1 MGELITADLKRTDG
15 SETVMQKWTQDLAST
30 RATMFSGIRNG
41 DKMMMAFAKAR
52 AMKQIISTT
61 NNERLKAELLIVT
74 DPDVAMVELASNPT
88 PEDRVRICAIACMTG
103 FVPGSG
109 EFGIFGGGKDR
120 DGKSKPG
127 KLFVKEPGYRTLF
140 AQLGVTAHV
149 EVDHPEYVSFG
160 TSGKKV
166 WRVAGR
172 AYVDVAG
179 QRYEAV
185 YKIGDNGIDFRL
197 GISGYE
203 SDIIAAVSAK
213 ARRQMLKQLWSMVS
227 PIMSEDHAD
236 DDDVIPPDIP
246 PMIEAPKTEAKPTA
260 EPSQEKQHEGSL
272 IRIRQILHSEPDT
285 LVFVESVWNEIA
297 TARTQEK
304 LEEAGKE
311 LAAMKKSV
319 STQVLSLVRPF
330 YQARQAELKG
340 GAA

>member
-1 MGELITADLKRTDG
+1 MGELITSDLKSTDG
-15 SETVMQKWTQDLAST
+15 SETVMQKWTEDLAST

-74 DPDVAMVELASNPT
+74 DPDVAMVELANGPT
-88 PEDRVRICAIACMTG
+88 PDDRVRICAIACMTG

-140 AQLGVTAHV
+140 AQLGVTAQV

-160 TSGKKV
+160 TAGKKV

-172 AYVDVAG
+172 AFVDVAG
-179 QRYEAV
+179 ERYEAV

-227 PIMSEDHAD
+227 PMMSEDHAD
-236 DDDVIPPDIP
+236 DDDIIPPDVP
-246 PMIEAPKTEAKPTA
+246 PKIEAKPA
-260 EPSQEKQHEGSL
+260 DEPSQEKQHEGSL
-272 IRIRQILHSEPDT
+272 IRIRQILQAEPDT
-285 LVFVESVWNEIA
+285 LTFVESVWNEIA
-297 TARTQEK
+297 TARTPEK

>member
-1 MGELITADLKRTDG
+1 MGELITADLKSTDG
-15 SETVMQKWTQDLAST
+15 SEAVMQKWTQDLAST

-41 DKMMMAFAKAR
+41 DRMMMAFAKAR

-74 DPDVAMVELASNPT
+74 DPDVAMVELANGPT
-88 PEDRVRICAIACMTG
+88 PDDRVRICAIACMTG

-120 DGKSKPG
+120 DGKPKPG

-149 EVDHPEYVSFG
+149 EVDHPEYVPFG

-172 AYVDVAG
+172 AYVDVG
-179 QRYEAV
+179 GERYESV
-185 YKIGDNGIDFRL
+185 YKIGENGIDFRL

-227 PIMSEDHAD
+227 PMMSEDHAD
-236 DDDVIPPDIP
+236 DDDVIPPEVP
-246 PMIEAPKTEAKPTA
+246 PKIETKPAAA

-272 IRIRQILHSEPDT
+272 NRIRKMLESEPDKAI
-285 LVFVESVWNEIA
+285 FVESVWNSIA
-297 TARTQEK
+297 AAQTLEK
-304 LEEAGKE
+304 LKEAGAE
-311 LAAMKKSV
+311 LAHMKKDFSEK
-319 STQVLSLVRPF
+319 VLSLVRPF
-330 YQARQAELKG
+330 YQAREAELKG